1 MKHESDM
8 NLIMENWRGFLTEEQ
23 KRNKVN
29 LLLERLDS
37 SKGQNLLT
45 EEEIL
50 FILEEGSDSQVIQLF
65 SKARGAV
72 TKSIRALVGVFSKP
86 SALSNKLLKMADHFQ
101 RAKDSNKGK
110 LETAPI
116 RNALSDLLEEFEKN
130 TKLKEVPLKKLRVFN
145 KISSALIRIYS
156 SVRGFALPEGDIEK
170 IKKAGLEAIEKA
182 KTKMAINENEQTDE
196 GSAIEEAKEAFYKGL
211 GKLVKLVSFGEQ
223 VNKNYN
229 AIQSAKT
236 KMEEILNKHLNEEE
250 EMTIYKFIESVS
262 RALIDRDFTGHY
274 KKYGEAKKDLV
285 QFIDAYKN
293 ADIIFKNFAN
303 MSGDVGTGLTTL
315 NFFKNV
321 AVGSLTEPR
330 TFLKLAGVAT
340 LGPAA
345 AKFLAI
351 ALAAKGTVKV
361 FNEISKWAEQ
371 NVNKEEYEA
380 SLKSLQS
387 LTPQEAG

>member
-8 NLIMENWRGFLTEEQ
+8 SLIMENWRGFLTEEQ

-37 SKGQNLLT
+37 SKGQSLLT

-50 FILEEGSDSQVIQLF
+50 FILEEGSDSQVAQLF
-65 SKARGAV
+65 AKAREAV
-72 TKSIRALVGVFSKP
+72 TKSIRALVGVFSKA

-130 TKLKEVPLKKLRVFN
+130 PKLKQITLKKLRVFN
-145 KISSALIRIYS
+145 KVSSGLIRFYS
-156 SVRGFALPEGDIEK
+156 SVRGFWLPSGDIEK
-170 IKKAGLEAIEKA
+170 IKKAGLEAIERA
-182 KTKMAINENEQTDE
+182 RSAINENEQADE
-196 GSAIEEAKEAFYKGL
+196 GNAKEKAKEAFIKGL
-211 GKLVKLVSFGEQ
+211 DKVKELATFSEQ
-223 VNKNYN
+223 VNKNFD

-250 EMTIYKFIESVS
+250 EMTIYKFIENVS
-262 RALIDRDFTGHY
+262 IALIQKDLTGHY
-274 KKYGEAKKDLV
+274 NKAKEAREDLV

-293 ADIIFKNFAN
+293 ADIIYQNFAN
-303 MSGDVGTGLTTL
+303 MSGDVGTAWQVLS
-315 NFFKNV
+315 FFSKV
-321 AVGSLTEPR
+321 AMGSLTEPG
-330 TFLKLAGVAT
+330 TFLKLIGVAT

-345 AKFLAI
+345 AKLLAI

-361 FNEISKWAEQ
+361 FNEISKWAHQ
-371 NVNKEEYEA
+371 NYSEEDTKA
-380 SLKSLQS
+380 ALQS
-387 LTPQEAG
+387 LIPQEAG